1 MRRAEKPA
9 LLFGLSV
16 NPGQFGPYEEVVF
29 PWK

>member
-1 MRRAEKPA
+1 MWRKACVTH
-9 LLFGLSV
+9 GLSV